1 MRRKT
6 LKNMVCAFLIV
17 GLVLLPVPH
26 GFCAGERRPYI
37 PGSEA
42 PRVAVSF
49 GAGHASTLAA
59 EEAYVTH
66 YLLQRTHG
74 ALRTGLSQLKGD
86 VFEAIWQYR
95 NNVRIGSAEYLPTR
109 STVSS
114 QNDMITFQ
122 KGGGFGPAVQLKS
135 GSPSYIVKEMLQ
147 RDTRA
152 ERFIVP
158 DDQYDDVVAALRSKA
173 ARGEISQARLAR
185 EIARLEKGGI
195 TNRQLRDETRKAIHQ
210 LRWVKRVGWS
220 PLIGL
225 RQAAF
230 AGVIAASLMGA
241 ANALT
246 QWARTGEVDW
256 AESATFAGVG
266 GVGAFGGTW
275 VGAQTQWV
283 LMTKPA
289 RNLMNAAL
297 GSKVM
302 LTVSRLGGFAA
313 ATLVTSALIT
323 YGLYFAGQISLKEA
337 NRTMVATGVGTGVA
351 LAITGGAVWIVGTFG
366 TASTG
371 TAIST
376 LSGAASSNAI
386 LAWFGGGSVAAGGG
400 GVSLGAAVLTGGFVI
415 IVLGGTL
422 AVLYYYK
429 WKDAR
434 ENRERIA
441 FLLDEASR
449 YASAAAGAR

>member
-195 TNRQLRDETRKAIHQ
+195 TNRQ
-210 LRWVKRVGWS
+210 
-220 PLIGL
+220 P
-225 RQAAF
+225 AF